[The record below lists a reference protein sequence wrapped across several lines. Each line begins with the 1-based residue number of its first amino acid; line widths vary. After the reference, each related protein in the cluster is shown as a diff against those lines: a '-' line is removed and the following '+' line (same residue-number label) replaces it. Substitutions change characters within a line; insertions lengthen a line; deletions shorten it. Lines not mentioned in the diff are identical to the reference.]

1 MSKLRGVL
9 ECFED
14 SECHEVLVCRK
25 VFERFEVHF
34 VDSQILWDAQSA
46 LICPSVRLRQSV
58 VKS

>member
-14 SECHEVLVCRK
+14 SECHEVSVCRK

-34 VDSQILWDAQSA
+34 VDSQMLWG
-46 LICPSVRLRQSV
+46 LIVP
-58 VKS
+58 